1 MSSSRVQTVSYSSF
15 YLEDNKY
22 AHKYWLDDTQEEK
35 GRGDEEEK
43 EEKGEGNEGTRE
55 TGDGKGGF
63 SPLRSLWQE
72 SSGISRGL
80 VVNQNL
86 NPPREE
92 DQEEVTQQMQQWKP
106 PILRSWLWAK
116 GLTVGGAGT
125 EYSTQTSDFFWEKH
139 KEGGGRRV

>member
-43 EEKGEGNEGTRE
+43 EEKGEENEGTRE

-86 NPPREE
+86 NPP
-92 DQEEVTQQMQQWKP
+92 Q
-106 PILRSWLWAK
+106 
-116 GLTVGGAGT
+116 
-125 EYSTQTSDFFWEKH
+125 
-139 KEGGGRRV
+139 GGGSGGGHPADAAMKAPHFEELAVSQGSHCGWGWD

>member
-1 MSSSRVQTVSYSSF
+1 M
-15 YLEDNKY
+15 
-22 AHKYWLDDTQEEK
+22 QEEK

-43 EEKGEGNEGTRE
+43 GVKGEGNEGTRE

-86 NPPREE
+86 TPP
-92 DQEEVTQQMQQWKP
+92 P
-106 PILRSWLWAK
+106 P
-116 GLTVGGAGT
+116 GG
-125 EYSTQTSDFFWEKH
+125 S
-139 KEGGGRRV
+139 GGGHPADAAMKAPHFEALAVSQGSHRGWGWD

>member
-35 GRGDEEEK
+35 GRGDERRKKEKGKKMKGQGRQEMEK
-43 EEKGEGNEGTRE
+43 EA
-55 TGDGKGGF
+55 F

-86 NPPREE
+86 NSPQGGGSGGGHPA
-92 DQEEVTQQMQQWKP
+92 DAAMKA
-106 PILRSWLWAK
+106 PILRSWL
-116 GLTVGGAGT
+116 
-125 EYSTQTSDFFWEKH
+125 
-139 KEGGGRRV
+139 